1 MLYFALYAAVKS
13 FAGGLM
19 VSDTGTQSSIPSTF
33 FSASA
38 LTFFVAMAKPDDA
51 PPMTGTLNELSDIW
65 LNNTTSGLGN
75 SNDRTASAP
84 AFLNA
89 RLCVVRLVASVAAD
103 CWLTPVAPAASMA
116 GFATAQ
122 PPSPKPPMAHTRPFF
137 FLPSSLVRKPA
148 WMVAEPACR
157 GRMMKPDSLPTP

>member
-1 MLYFALYAAVKS
+1 MADTSPRRNWRVGRRELAASYDAAS
-13 FAGGLM
+13 FRSVQVEMTGISRRRRGA

-33 FSASA
+33 FNASA

-75 SNDRTASAP
+75 SNERTASAP

-89 RLCVVRLVASVAAD
+89 RICVVRLVASVAA
-103 CWLTPVAPAASMA
+103 
-116 GFATAQ
+116 
-122 PPSPKPPMAHTRPFF
+122 
-137 FLPSSLVRKPA
+137 
-148 WMVAEPACR
+148 
-157 GRMMKPDSLPTP
+157 